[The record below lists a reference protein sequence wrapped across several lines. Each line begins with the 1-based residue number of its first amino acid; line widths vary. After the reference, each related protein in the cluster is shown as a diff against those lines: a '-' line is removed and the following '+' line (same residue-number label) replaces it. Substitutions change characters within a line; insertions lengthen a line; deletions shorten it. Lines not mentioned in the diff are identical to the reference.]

1 MRWITR
7 ENVKVDRV
15 ACPWLINR
23 FVDSDAT
30 FLFVPE
36 GELLEAAK
44 RENATPFDATR
55 FTEVKL
61 NHRGGRCTFE
71 AILEDFHL
79 SDPAL
84 QRLGRIVRAADV
96 KGQESIAP
104 EGLGLRAIAQGFAAL
119 GLSDQERLKVGFQI
133 YDALYA
139 YVSQSV
145 E

>member
-7 ENVKVDRV
+7 ENIKVDRV
-15 ACPWLINR
+15 ACPWLITR
-23 FVDSDAT
+23 FVDKDAK

-36 GELLEAAK
+36 GELLETAR
-44 RENATPFDATR
+44 RESATPFDATR
-55 FTEVKL
+55 LAEVTL
-61 NHRGGRCTFE
+61 NHRGDRCTFE

-84 QRLGRIVRAADV
+84 QRLGLIVRAADV

-119 GLSDQERLKVGFQI
+119 GLSDDERLSRQFPM

-139 YVSQSV
+139 YAQQQAG
-145 E
+145 

>member
-7 ENVKVDRV
+7 EHVKVDRV
-15 ACPWLINR
+15 ACPWLIKR
-23 FVDSDAT
+23 FVDRDAE

-55 FTEVKL
+55 FTEVRL
-61 NHRGGRCTFE
+61 NHRGDRCTFE

-79 SDPAL
+79 SDPGL

-96 KGQESIAP
+96 SGQESIAP
-104 EGLGLRAIAQGFAAL
+104 EGLGVRAIAQGFAAL
-119 GLSDQERLKVGFQI
+119 GLSDDERLRQQFPM

-139 YVSQSV
+139 YTNRQTG
-145 E
+145 